1 MKQKNH
7 FSSLPNCKV
16 SCVSALKAI
25 LESQNK
31 DWTRQHILSHVQ
43 SKPLSA
49 PKRSR
54 LRQHWKKPKPNF
66 NDDKQRYDQ
75 SGRSKLYRFSQNLK
89 TIKEIF
95 FCAIDLLDIS
105 IDQWNFHEKLYNYP
119 TDPSSVAGKLRGSI
133 SEEPSAHKLR
143 AYCPSTGLMGHH
155 PATSHATVHL
165 RHQWGMRWC
174 IWSLDI
180 VSCRVLSWEP
190 NALDTPLNLFQHT
203 GTPCFPFTW
212 KSYLLGW
219 RRAGILISSSREY
232 CFKYLK
238 KK

>member
-1 MKQKNH
+1 ME
-7 FSSLPNCKV
+7 FPW
-16 SCVSALKAI
+16 
-25 LESQNK
+25 E
-31 DWTRQHILSHVQ
+31 T
-43 SKPLSA
+43 
-49 PKRSR
+49 
-54 LRQHWKKPKPNF
+54 
-66 NDDKQRYDQ
+66 
-75 SGRSKLYRFSQNLK
+75 
-89 TIKEIF
+89 
-95 FCAIDLLDIS
+95 
-105 IDQWNFHEKLYNYP
+105 YNYP

-212 KSYLLGW
+212 KVICWGGEGLESWYHLLENI
-219 RRAGILISSSREY
+219 ASNMILRKIRSACSTVGLSWWAALTART
-232 CFKYLK
+232 CFTSVTLET
-238 KK
+238 